1 MQEATSRDGRRGRH
15 IMRRHPWH
23 GPCALGYRRNGF
35 DYPVRAMLVAITREV
50 SPSLG
55 DCQLTHVARAP
66 IDVTRAEAQHRAYQR
81 VLASLGCR
89 VLTLEAEPSM
99 PDAVFVEDVAIVLD
113 EVAVMTRP
121 GAESRRGEGASVAEL
136 LARYRPLRRIEA
148 PGTIDGGDV
157 LRVGRAI
164 YVGQSGRSNA
174 EGISQLQQAVVE
186 FGYRVQ
192 SVPIR
197 GCLHLKS
204 AVTAVRGDT
213 LLLQP
218 AWVNAASFPGFD
230 IIEVDPQEEHAANI
244 LRVGDVAVMPACF
257 PRTAQR
263 LRDAGVEV
271 VTVDVSELQKA
282 EGATTCCSLVF
293 EEAASTQC

>member
-1 MQEATSRDGRRGRH
+1 
-15 IMRRHPWH
+15 
-23 GPCALGYRRNGF
+23 
-35 DYPVRAMLVAITREV
+35 MLVAITREV

-55 DCQLTHVARAP
+55 DCQLTHVARTP
-66 IDVTRAEAQHRAYQR
+66 IDVKRAEAQHRAYQR
-81 VLASLGCR
+81 ALAALGCR
-89 VLTLEAEPSM
+89 VLTLEAEPAM

-113 EVAVMTRP
+113 EIAVMTRP

-136 LARYRPLRRIEA
+136 LARYRPLRHVEA

-157 LRVGRAI
+157 LHIGHTI
-164 YVGQSGRSNA
+164 HVGQSGRSNA
-174 EGISQLQQAVVE
+174 EGVARLQQAVAE

-192 SVPIR
+192 PVPIR

-204 AVTAVRGDT
+204 AVTAVRDGM

-218 AWVNAASFPGFD
+218 AWVDAASFPGFD
-230 IIEVDPQEEHAANI
+230 IIEVDPGEEHAANI
-244 LRVGDVAVMPACF
+244 LRIGDVAVMPACF

-263 LRDAGVEV
+263 LRDAGIEL

-282 EGATTCCSLVF
+282 EGAVTCCSLVF

>member
-1 MQEATSRDGRRGRH
+1 
-15 IMRRHPWH
+15 MRI
-23 GPCALGYRRNGF
+23 
-35 DYPVRAMLVAITREV
+35 AITREV

-55 DCQLTHVARAP
+55 DCELTHVARTA
-66 IDVTRAEAQHRAYQR
+66 IDVERAGAQHRAYQR
-81 VLASLGCR
+81 VLASLGCQ
-89 VLTLEAEPSM
+89 VLTLEAEPAM
-99 PDAVFVEDVAIVLD
+99 PDSVFVEDVAIVLD
-113 EVAVMTRP
+113 EVAIMTRP
-121 GAESRRGEGASVAEL
+121 GAESRRGEGASVAEV

-157 LRVGRAI
+157 LRVGRTL
-164 YVGQSGRSNA
+164 YVGQSGRSNS
-174 EGISQLQQAVVE
+174 EGIAQLQAAVGE

-192 SVPIR
+192 AVPIR

-204 AVTAVRGDT
+204 AVTAVRDDT

-218 AWVNAASFPGFD
+218 AWTDASSFPGFT
-230 IIEVDPQEEHAANI
+230 IIEVDPEEEHAANI
-244 LRVGDVAVMPACF
+244 LRIGDVAVMPACF

-263 LRDAGVEV
+263 LRDAGIEV

-293 EEAASTQC
+293 QETTSAGC